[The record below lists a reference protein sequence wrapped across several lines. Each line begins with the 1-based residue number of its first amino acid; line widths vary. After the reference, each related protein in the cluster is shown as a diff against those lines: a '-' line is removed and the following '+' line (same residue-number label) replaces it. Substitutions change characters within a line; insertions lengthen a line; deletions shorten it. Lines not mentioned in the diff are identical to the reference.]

1 MTPEG
6 NPSRNNDSTRSA
18 PRSPA
23 PESDSLLGLDP
34 VGLLDGVMA
43 GHASE
48 WKPPP
53 ARELESL
60 FPGFTGFEYLDRGA
74 MGAVYAAT
82 QVSLQRRVAIKILP
96 PEFGED
102 AAFVTRFQ
110 QEALMLARL
119 HHPHIVAVHD
129 FGRNAA
135 GGVYI
140 VMEYVNGTSLLEI
153 MQERRLPVDE
163 VLEIIRQTC
172 LALQFAHDH
181 GVVHRDIKPTNIL
194 IDERKRVRVADFG
207 LAKLHLKEPGS
218 HSAVQ
223 SSLGGTPVYA
233 APEQM
238 RRNGVVDHRCDIY
251 STGVTMYELLTGQL
265 PVGNFDPPSKKA
277 STPMVLDK
285 IVLKA
290 MRESPDDRHQK
301 ASELAADIE
310 DAARRIATPILNR
323 AIVQRPIVS
332 MMTTV
337 IVTAGFIFLF
347 GEINQQVLRN
357 RPKLEESRTAEAALI
372 KLNDTF
378 SVMNLRMTWEDARQQ
393 AARQG
398 FKLASI
404 HSAAELDEIVR
415 GLHAREIS
423 NPVWTGGTV
432 TETGSLLGW
441 DDGSPVD
448 FEAWMPVAPQP
459 PLIIT
464 ELQAKNWHTWK
475 TPEGTTPDWVEVFNP
490 GTQPVSL
497 HGWHLRHISKDGTV
511 EGRLVVRE
519 NDPAGMITPGEYRVI
534 PCNVVRE
541 PGRIQFG
548 FSLDSQGGRFAWSD
562 PRGRVIQA
570 FDRAWR
576 EFPPDMSLISDT
588 TGFSWGWTVNPTP
601 GQPNP
606 GSRQP
611 LRVDPR
617 PVPAPSAVLLLPEF
631 EGRWAADM
639 VNRRAV
645 PLFRKVKP

>member
-1 MTPEG
+1 MTPESTPIR
-6 NPSRNNDSTRSA
+6 NDESTQPARRPSSDH
-18 PRSPA
+18 
-23 PESDSLLGLDP
+23 SDSLLGLDP

-48 WKPPP
+48 WQPPP
-53 ARELESL
+53 AHELESL

-102 AAFVTRFQ
+102 VAFVTRFQ

-129 FGRNAA
+129 FGRNAT

-153 MQERRLPVDE
+153 MQNRRLPLDE

-207 LAKLHLKEPGS
+207 LAKLHLKDRGT

-238 RRNGVVDHRCDIY
+238 RRNGIVDHRCDIY
-251 STGVTMYELLTGQL
+251 STGVTMYELLTGHL

-277 STPMVLDK
+277 STPVVLDK

-290 MRESPDDRHQK
+290 MRENPDDRHQK
-301 ASELAADIE
+301 ASELARDIE

-347 GEINQQVLRN
+347 GEINDQLHSNPALADIR
-357 RPKLEESRTAEAALI
+357 SAEAAI
-372 KLNDTF
+372 IELNDTF
-378 SVMNLRMTWEDARQQ
+378 SVMNLRMSWDDAREQ
-393 AARQG
+393 AARRG
-398 FKLASI
+398 FKLASL
-404 HSAAELDEIVR
+404 HSAAELGEVVRALHEKEI
-415 GLHAREIS
+415 A
-423 NPVWTGGTV
+423 NPVWTGGMLDKPGGTLRW
-432 TETGSLLGW
+432 E
-441 DDGSPVD
+441 DGTPVD
-448 FEAWMPVAPQP
+448 FEAWMPAGSDP

-464 ELQAKNWHTWK
+464 ELQAKNRTTWK
-475 TPEGTTPDWVEVFNP
+475 TPEGTTPDWIEVFNP
-490 GTQPVSL
+490 GSRPVSL
-497 HGWHLRHISKDGTV
+497 HGWHLRHVGADGTF
-511 EGRLVVRE
+511 EGRLFVPE
-519 NDPAGMITPGEYRVI
+519 DDPKGMIAPGEYRVI

-541 PGRIQFG
+541 PGRVQFG
-548 FSLDSQGGRFAWSD
+548 FSLDSQGGRFAWAD

-570 FDRAWR
+570 FDRSWR
-576 EFPPDMSLISDT
+576 EFPPDVSLISES
-588 TGFSWGWTVNPTP
+588 TGILWAWDQHPTP
-601 GQPNP
+601 GKPNP
-606 GSRQP
+606 PLLQP
-611 LRVDPR
+611 LRVDAR
-617 PVPAPSAVLLLPEF
+617 PVPVPSGVLLLPEF
-631 EGRWAADM
+631 QGRWTADTM
-639 VNRRAV
+639 NRRAV
-645 PLFRKVKP
+645 PLFRKVRS